1 MNTDTLALLRSRR
14 AELAE
19 RLERIHLD
27 RTHADGPVSADFADQ
42 AQQRENDEVLDQ
54 LEPSTAAQL
63 QQVEHAI
70 RRAES
75 GAYGICEVCGEPIE
89 QRRLAL
95 LPQATT
101 CTGCASRDDQA

>member
-14 AELAE
+14 DELAD
-19 RLERIHLD
+19 RLERIHRD
-27 RTHADGPVSADFADQ
+27 RTQADGPVAADFADQ

-54 LEPSTAAQL
+54 LEPATAEQL
-63 QQVEHAI
+63 EQYEHAI

-75 GAYGICEVCGEPIE
+75 GAYGICEVCGEPIDE
-89 QRRLAL
+89 RRLAL

-101 CTGCASRDDQA
+101 CTGCAAG